1 MDNIIISMAT
11 YPPRIQYLKKTI
23 NNILNQTLKFNKF
36 IINIYDNL
44 TDQEYEKYNEFLKLD
59 SRIEIKRREAR
70 WRSINKIIWTAKDN
84 PDSIII
90 TCDDDIFYPNFFFQ
104 KLYNKWIEN
113 KDCIIAHEIS
123 PVFLNNG
130 NIQHIASVDIKLLQK
145 TYGRYLTG
153 CCLFPPHIFDDTDIF
168 NWDKF
173 YDITNA
179 THDEIWLWCI
189 TTLKHIKSIGLNY
202 TWSFDMDQLVL
213 PRDEHSLSTINTDL
227 YLTKYNEKINKYFK
241 DDLLKILLNEPIKF
255 YMNTNNFE
263 AILNG
268 LERINRIYK
277 DFPIDFIYDKEYFPK
292 SAIVNFIN
300 MYKKFTWNNKV
311 RIGNNDN

>member
-1 MDNIIISMAT
+1 
-11 YPPRIQYLKKTI
+11 
-23 NNILNQTLKFNKF
+23 
-36 IINIYDNL
+36 
-44 TDQEYEKYNEFLKLD
+44 
-59 SRIEIKRREAR
+59 
-70 WRSINKIIWTAKDN
+70 
-84 PDSIII
+84 
-90 TCDDDIFYPNFFFQ
+90 
-104 KLYNKWIEN
+104 
-113 KDCIIAHEIS
+113 
-123 PVFLNNG
+123 
-130 NIQHIASVDIKLLQK
+130 
-145 TYGRYLTG
+145 
-153 CCLFPPHIFDDTDIF
+153 
-168 NWDKF
+168 
-173 YDITNA
+173 
-179 THDEIWLWCI
+179 
-189 TTLKHIKSIGLNY
+189 
-202 TWSFDMDQLVL
+202 MDQLVL

-311 RIGNNDN
+311 RIGNNDNWL